1 MQGLDVESPPSKELK
16 MSERM
21 RVLITGAAGFIGS
34 HLARRYL
41 DEGAAVV
48 GVDNINDYYSVELK
62 ETRLARLADEDRF
75 TFVRGNID
83 QQTFV
88 DDLFEEGAFTH
99 VINLAAQAG
108 VPYSLEKPREY
119 ITSNIVGFMNILEAC
134 RHNDIRH
141 LVYASSSS
149 VYGLN
154 ETMPF
159 DTSHHTEHPVSL
171 YAATKKSN
179 ELMAHAYSN
188 LFGLPTTGLRFFTV
202 YGPWGRPDMAIY
214 LFTKAILEGRPVDI
228 YDGGLGRRSFTYV
241 GDIVE
246 GITRT
251 LRNVPE
257 PDANWSPNSP
267 DPSTSSAPYRIYNI
281 GNDQTVSVNE
291 VIEMLEGITG
301 KKALRND
308 LPERRGDV
316 RATFA
321 DISALERDTGFRPQT
336 SIEQGLESFVAWYH
350 EYHNA

>member
-1 MQGLDVESPPSKELK
+1 
-16 MSERM
+16 M

>member
-1 MQGLDVESPPSKELK
+1 

-62 ETRLARLADEDRF
+62 ETRLDRLADEDRF

-88 DDLFEEGAFTH
+88 DNLFVEGAFTH

-214 LFTKAILEGRPVDI
+214 LFTKAILEGKPVDI

-291 VIEMLEGITG
+291 VIEMLERITG

-308 LPERRGDV
+308 LHNKLPIITMGGGHFPKPE
-316 RATFA
+316 TMTPL
-321 DISALERDTGFRPQT
+321 S
-336 SIEQGLESFVAWYH
+336 
-350 EYHNA
+350 

>member
-1 MQGLDVESPPSKELK
+1 

>member
-1 MQGLDVESPPSKELK
+1 

-62 ETRLARLADEDRF
+62 ETRLDRLADEDRF

-88 DDLFEEGAFTH
+88 DNLFVEGAFTH

-214 LFTKAILEGRPVDI
+214 LFTKAILEGKPVDI

-291 VIEMLEGITG
+291 VIEMLERITG

-321 DISALERDTGFRPQT
+321 DISALARDTGFRPQT

>member
-1 MQGLDVESPPSKELK
+1 

-62 ETRLARLADEDRF
+62 ETRLDRLADEDRF

-88 DDLFEEGAFTH
+88 DNLFVEGVFTH

-179 ELMAHAYSN
+179 ELMAPAYSN

-214 LFTKAILEGRPVDI
+214 LFTKAILEGKPVDI

-291 VIEMLEGITG
+291 VIEMLERITG
-301 KKALRND
+301 KKALRNA

-321 DISALERDTGFRPQT
+321 DISALARDTGFRPQT

-350 EYHNA
+350 EYHHA